1 MNPAV
6 IGPEGANERAAK
18 REAASAPAHS
28 NLPQHFLH
36 AAAIKS
42 DGHFRQIVDLMPAAI
57 YVTDAEGR
65 LTHFNPAAVA
75 LSGRTPQLD
84 SDQWCVSFR
93 LYRPDGTPLPHDQ
106 CPMAIALR
114 EGRAVQ
120 GAELIVERPDGT
132 RRWVEPF
139 PQPLFDESGRVCGG
153 VNMLVDITERKQRE
167 QSAELL
173 RAIVDFSDD
182 AIVSKNLD
190 GIITSW
196 NAGAQR
202 LFGYTAEEAVG
213 QPMLII
219 IPVERHHEEPEIL
232 ARLRRGER
240 VDHFETVRVRKDG
253 TQLDISL
260 TISPVRDASGR
271 IVGASKIARDI
282 TEHKRVQEELR
293 QADRRKSEFLA
304 MLAHELRNPLAPIQ
318 NAVEILRRIGGEHSD
333 LAPLAGVLQRQ
344 VTHMIRLVD
353 DLLDV
358 SRISS
363 GKIKVSPAPVELAP
377 IARQAVEATRPLAE
391 RKRHE
396 LIVELAHEP
405 IRLHADAARIMQVIA
420 NLLTNACKYTEPGGR
435 ILLKVNCQGPH
446 AVIRVQDNGIGI
458 AAEHLPS
465 IFEMFSQI
473 DSSLERSQD
482 GIGIGLSLVKKLVE
496 LHGGAVEA
504 HSAGPGL
511 GSQFIVR
518 LPLAA
523 VPTA

>member
-1 MNPAV
+1 MNPTV
-6 IGPEGANERAAK
+6 IGSLETKERSTTRDPATGPG
-18 REAASAPAHS
+18 RSEAPRHS
-28 NLPQHFLH
+28 SPT
-36 AAAIKS
+36 S
-42 DGHFRQIVDLMPAAI
+42 ESERHFRQIIDLLPAAI
-57 YVTDAEGR
+57 YTTDAEGR
-65 LTHFNPAAVA
+65 LTHFNPAAAA
-75 LSGRTPQLD
+75 LSGRTPQLG
-84 SDQWCVSFR
+84 SDQWCVSLR

-114 EGRAVQ
+114 EGRAVL

-132 RRWVEPF
+132 RRWVEPS
-139 PQPLFDESGRVCGG
+139 PQPLLDEAGRVCGG
-153 VNMLVDITERKQRE
+153 VNMLVDITDRKDRE
-167 QSAELL
+167 QSAALL
-173 RAIVDFSDD
+173 GAIVDSSDD

-202 LFGYTAEEAVG
+202 LFGYSAEEAIG
-213 QPMLII
+213 QPMLLI
-219 IPVERHHEEPEIL
+219 IPAERQHEEPEIL
-232 ARLRRGER
+232 ARLRRGEQ

-253 TQLDISL
+253 TRLDISL
-260 TISPVRDASGR
+260 TISPVRDTSGR

-282 TEHKRVQEELR
+282 TEDKRVHEELR
-293 QADRRKSEFLA
+293 LADRRKSEFLA

-318 NAVEILRRIGGEHSD
+318 NTVEILARIGGEDGD

-344 VTHMIRLVD
+344 VNHMIRLVD

-363 GKIKVSPAPVELAP
+363 GKIKVLPSPVELAP

-396 LIVELAHEP
+396 LVVELPQEP
-405 IRLHADAARIMQVIA
+405 IRLHADGARIMQVIG

-435 ILLKVNCQGPH
+435 ILLKVSCEGPH

-458 AAEHLPS
+458 AAEDLPS

-473 DSSLERSQD
+473 DTSLERSQ
-482 GIGIGLSLVKKLVE
+482 GGMGIGLSLVKKLVE
-496 LHGGAVEA
+496 LHGGSVEA
-504 HSAGPGL
+504 HSAGLGH

-518 LPLAA
+518 LPIMHEPVRGA
-523 VPTA
+523 